1 MEYPDPESK
10 AVLAVQAHPDDVD
23 ISSGGT
29 IARFVRQGH
38 VVSYL
43 SVTSGNKGSHD
54 REMDPVQLAQIRET
68 EQREAARHL
77 GVARVHFLRYNDGE
91 VEANLTLRRQI
102 AQVIREVRPHIV
114 LTFDPWRP
122 YQLHPDHRAV
132 GTATLDAIIAARD
145 HLFFPEQLGNGV
157 DIARV
162 YEVYLFGATEP
173 DTWIDISDTIES
185 KIQATLAHVS
195 QIRTDHAERAERHRM
210 RAREVGQ
217 AHGLAFAEAFKV
229 LHLN

>member
-1 MEYPDPESK
+1 MEYPDPEHK

-23 ISSGGT
+23 ISAGGT

-38 VVSYL
+38 VVHYL

-54 REMDPVQLAQIRET
+54 RDIDPVQLAQTRET
-68 EQREAARHL
+68 EQREAARLL
-77 GVARVHFLRYNDGE
+77 GVAGVTFLRYNDGE

-102 AQVIREVRPHIV
+102 AQVIRDVRPHIV
-114 LTFDPWRP
+114 LSFDPWRP

-132 GTATLDAIIAARD
+132 GTATIDAIIAARD
-145 HLFFPEQLGNGV
+145 HLFFPEQLNDGV

-162 YEVYLFGATEP
+162 YEVYLFGAAEP
-173 DTWIDISDTIES
+173 DTWIDITDTIES

-195 QIRTDHAERAERHRM
+195 QIRTDHSERAERHRA

-229 LHLN
+229 LHLT